1 VQYLLAQPEFQVT
14 VAGRTVSKA
23 QEVVGGHPR
32 GEARTLDITNEAALE
47 TAIAEHDLAV
57 SLLPWAFHPLVARLC
72 VKHRRPMVTTS
83 YVKEPMA
90 ALDGPARE
98 AGVLLLNEMGV
109 DPGIDH
115 MTAMR
120 VINKVRADQG
130 RIVEFTSWCGGLPAP
145 EANDNP
151 FGYKFSWSPRGVLL
165 AGVNNALYLDQC
177 RQVYVDGKRLFEA
190 AVPVMVEIEGR
201 VTELEGYPN
210 RDSIPYMKTYGIQD
224 ARRMFRGTLRNKGFS
239 KIMAKLRDLGYL
251 REDVGSG
258 LSNLT
263 FREYTAWLARRGR
276 GVGLD
281 VKQAVAD
288 RLGVGVEDE
297 SIAAMDWLGLFNDEP
312 LPIDKGAIVD
322 VLTERMLSKMCYR
335 PGERDMLV
343 LQHQFLAE
351 FPTRAERIES
361 TMIDFGQPGGFS
373 SMSRTVGLPAAIGVK
388 LILEG
393 KLALTGVHIPVLP
406 EIYEPVLAELEQL
419 GLHFQERWST
429 A

>member
-1 VQYLLAQPEFQVT
+1 MAS
-14 VAGRTVSKA
+14 RTVSKA
-23 QEVVGGHPR
+23 REVVGGHPR
-32 GEARTLDITNEAALE
+32 GEARALDITDEAALE
-47 TAIAEHDLAV
+47 AAIAEHDLSV
-57 SLLPWAFHPLVARLC
+57 SLLPWAYHPLVARLC
-72 VKHRRPMVTTS
+72 VKHGRPMVTTS
-83 YVKEPMA
+83 YVKQPMA

-120 VINKVRADQG
+120 VINKVKADG
-130 RIVEFTSWCGGLPAP
+130 GHIAEFTSWCGGLPAP

-165 AGVNNALYLDQC
+165 AGLNSAVYLDQG
-177 RQVYVDGKRLFEA
+177 RQVYVDGRRLFEA
-190 AVPVMVEIEGR
+190 AVPVTVEIEGR
-201 VTELEGYPN
+201 ATELEGYPN
-210 RDSIPYMKTYGIQD
+210 RDSMPYVQTYGIQD

-239 KIMAKLRDLGYL
+239 KIMAKVRDLGYL

-258 LSNLT
+258 LTNLT
-263 FREYTAWLARRGR
+263 FREYSAWLARQGR

-281 VKQAVAD
+281 VKQVVAD
-288 RLGVGVEDE
+288 RVGVSVEDE
-297 SIAAMDWLGLFNDEP
+297 SIAAMEWLGLFSDEP

-322 VLTERMLSKMCYR
+322 VLTERMLSKMSYR

-351 FPTRAERIES
+351 FPARAERIES
-361 TMIDFGQPGGFS
+361 TMIDFGQPDGFS
-373 SMSRTVGLPAAIGVK
+373 SMSRTVGLPAAISVR

-406 EIYEPVLAELEQL
+406 EIYEPVLTELERL
-419 GLHFQERWST
+419 GLHVQERWS
-429 A
+429 AA